1 MAFFIMNVFGKKIF
15 ISPLDWGLGHTTRC
29 IPIIR
34 ALQELGGDIYIG
46 SNKTQQS
53 LLEHELSNVK
63 YIDFAGYNISYPS
76 KSGMAF
82 KMAVQIPKILI
93 KINKENKQLKKL
105 NKKYNFDL
113 IISDNRFGL
122 YLDKTPSIYITHQIN
137 IQAPLGID
145 KLLHQLHKQF
155 IDNFTQCWIPDN
167 ENKTDSLGGQLS
179 HGNIKENYHFI
190 GPLSRFNTPCLSSNI
205 EYEYLAIISGP
216 EPQRT
221 IFKELISNFLKK
233 GGKKAAILGGNPLD
247 DKKTNDVNVDYYPH
261 LTSEQFYNLLNV
273 SKQVICRPGYSSIMD
288 LSALQKPVFFIPT
301 PGQTEQE
308 YLAKYYN
315 KKYNIGFTNQKKM
328 HTKTDALKFN
338 LLPFTTNL
346 TLTKRLKN
354 ILDNIID

>member
-1 MAFFIMNVFGKKIF
+1 MNVFGKKIF

-34 ALQELGGDIYIG
+34 VLQELGGEIYIG
-46 SNKTQQS
+46 ANKTQQS
-53 LLEHELSNVK
+53 LLKRELSNVK
-63 YIDFAGYNISYPS
+63 YIDFVGYNISYPS
-76 KSGMAF
+76 KSGMVF

-93 KINKENKQLKKL
+93 KIKEEKTQLKKL
-105 NKKYNFDL
+105 NQKYNFDL

-145 KLLHQLHKQF
+145 KVLHQLHKQF
-155 IDNFTQCWIPDN
+155 IANYTQCWIPDN
-167 ENKTDSLGGQLS
+167 ENKTESLAGQLS
-179 HGNIKENYHFI
+179 HDNIKENYQYI

-205 EYEYLAIISGP
+205 EYEYLAIVSGP
-216 EPQRT
+216 EPQRS
-221 IFKELISNFLKK
+221 IFKEQISNFFQES
-233 GGKKAAILGGNPLD
+233 GKKAAILGGEPLENRNTSD
-247 DKKTNDVNVDYYPH
+247 ANVDYYPH

-288 LSALQKPVFFIPT
+288 LSVLQKPVYFIPT

-315 KKYNIGFTNQKKM
+315 KKYNIGFSSQKKL
-328 HTKTDALKFN
+328 HSKIDTLKFN
-338 LLPFTTNL
+338 LLPFTTNV
-346 TLTKRLKN
+346 TLTKRLKT
-354 ILDNIID
+354 ILDDIIV